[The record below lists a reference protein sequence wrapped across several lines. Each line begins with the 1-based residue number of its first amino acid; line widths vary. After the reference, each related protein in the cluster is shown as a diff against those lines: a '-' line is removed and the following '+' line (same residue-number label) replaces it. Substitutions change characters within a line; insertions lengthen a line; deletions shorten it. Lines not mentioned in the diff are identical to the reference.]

1 MERLQGHVTRIPD
14 GKVEIPPVEVPEQP
28 MAGKQALSKEAV
40 SILVRI
46 IEQGA
51 ATERFTDALE
61 VGYRG
66 LGEIA
71 CTDAAREGI
80 NAFLQKRPPEYKK

>member
-1 MERLQGHVTRIPD
+1 
-14 GKVEIPPVEVPEQP
+14 

-51 ATERFTDALE
+51 ATERFADALE
-61 VGYRG
+61 VGYQG
-66 LGEIA
+66 VGEIA

-80 NAFLQKRPPEYKK
+80 SAFLQKRPPEYKK

>member
-1 MERLQGHVTRIPD
+1 MQARQGYRRSLVADQLTIMVALPVLFQIKKIPFSRFFQ
-14 GKVEIPPVEVPEQP
+14 VL
-28 MAGKQALSKEAV
+28 A
-40 SILVRI
+40 RI

-66 LGEIA
+66 LGEMA
-71 CTDAAREGI
+71 CTDAAQEGI
-80 NAFLQKRPPEYKK
+80 NAFLQKRSPDYKK